1 MCQAWVDAGQV
12 QRTHGTA
19 WLQLRGGSAP
29 DVVTIKPYSG
39 TGGCQWE
46 KGWWAKGCG
55 EGHENPQAKSTAE
68 ESGKEKQ
75 SGEKVISAR
84 ADVHGEDNRGVLAG
98 QAKKFL
104 PNC

>member
-1 MCQAWVDAGQV
+1 MLLPSNHRVVQEAVSGKRAGGRRV
-12 QRTHGTA
+12 G
-19 WLQLRGGSAP
+19 
-29 DVVTIKPYSG
+29 
-39 TGGCQWE
+39 
-46 KGWWAKGCG
+46 G
-55 EGHENPQAKSTAE
+55 EGHENTHAKSTAE

-84 ADVHGEDNRGVLAG
+84 ADAHGEDNRGVLAG